1 MCLKGN
7 GWFKSNKTQG
17 GIKMKLG
24 EIKLE
29 ALKLMFVNDGEILNM
44 ENLDEYLY
52 GNEVYRGY
60 LVNMVGSINRSL
72 NRFKMK
78 NIKPLDDKEYVKFTD
93 DTPNDTEIDFI
104 PDELQEIIP
113 YFIKGELYQ
122 EDEPNVAG
130 ASMNYFES
138 LLDDYLDN
146 RPPTQKKVR
155 IVYGWE

>member
-1 MCLKGN
+1 
-7 GWFKSNKTQG
+7 
-17 GIKMKLG
+17 MKLG

-60 LVNMVGSINRSL
+60 LVNMVGSINRCI

-104 PDELQEIIP
+104 PEELQEIIP

-122 EDEPNVAG
+122 EDEPNMAS

-155 IVYGWE
+155 IVHGWE

>member
-1 MCLKGN
+1 
-7 GWFKSNKTQG
+7 
-17 GIKMKLG
+17 MKLG

-104 PDELQEIIP
+104 PEELQEIIP

-122 EDEPNVAG
+122 EDEPNMASS
-130 ASMNYFES
+130 SMNYFES

-146 RPPTQKKVR
+146 RPPTQEKVK
-155 IVYGWE
+155 ILYGWE